1 MENFLFK
8 RSYQLNNLSLIP
20 YKNLWGF
27 KGIFTTVRLYG
38 NKNNLILID
47 EHLKNFNQSLIKFNI
62 SFFLSKK
69 LLIKIINPHLN
80 LNKYDHLLRIACNKN
95 ILSISL
101 RKRKKILNNYSIILK
116 SYQRPLANFKH
127 LNYKK
132 ILNFQ
137 KKINLQKTEIVFY
150 KNNNLLE
157 GSTSNL
163 IAVKNNIIFIPKNNY
178 YFGTTLNYLLSKTKM
193 KIIKKN
199 IKIYNLTNYAE
210 LILVGSGKEVVSI
223 SLVKFINWKKSS
235 DKAYKE
241 LNKIY
246 KKLLNK

>member
-62 SFFLSKK
+62 FFFLSKK
-69 LLIKIINPHLN
+69 LLIKIINPNLN

-116 SYQRPLANFKH
+116 SYQRPLSNFKN

-132 ILNFQ
+132 ILTFQ

-178 YFGTTLNYLLSKTKM
+178 Y
-193 KIIKKN
+193 
-199 IKIYNLTNYAE
+199 
-210 LILVGSGKEVVSI
+210 
-223 SLVKFINWKKSS
+223 
-235 DKAYKE
+235 AYC
-241 LNKIY
+241 
-246 KKLLNK
+246 